1 MFNVSIGQHISSL
14 VPGVQNIA
22 SRGGSAPGVRSKR
35 GLSSG
40 RETLHEAVRTLDR
53 LSDAEKE
60 ILSSH
65 STRVLNSLLGLET
78 SQLNQNQF
86 DWETAFKVAVES
98 VERGSIK
105 LSPDRKS
112 LWFSNSFLSSPSPLL
127 INTRGFKTRSTNTDK
142 PFVKNS
148 KDEAKTNED
157 AFKDVLKQLNISA
170 SEKEKVN
177 IALTMA
183 AGTKGKEGA
192 GESSESDKSGSGFKR
207 WKITGGQAAA
217 GSGPWTFLSKMS
229 TVLVI
234 ICCLIAL
241 FNFGIN
247 TGFGIRLTKGAN
259 EISPEDIEVNFDDV
273 RGCDEAKKELQD
285 VVEFLMNPDKF
296 GALGGRLPKGVLLVG
311 PPGTGKTLLAR
322 AVAGQAGVPFFHS
335 SGSEFDE
342 VLVGQGARRVRD
354 LFKAAKERAPCVI
367 FIDEIDSVG
376 SKRTNSSLHPY
387 ANQTIN
393 QLLSEMDGFISN
405 EGMYHVIMNH

>member
-53 LSDAEKE
+53 LSEAEKE

-127 INTRGFKTRSTNTDK
+127 INARGFKTRSTNTDK

>member
-78 SQLNQNQF
+78 SQLKQNQF

>member
-35 GLSSG
+35 GLNSG

-78 SQLNQNQF
+78 SQLKQNQF

-98 VERGSIK
+98 VERGTIK

-127 INTRGFKTRSTNTDK
+127 INARGFKTRSTNTDK

-405 EGMYHVIMNH
+405 EGMYHELS

>member
-78 SQLNQNQF
+78 SQLKQNQF

-98 VERGSIK
+98 VERGTIK

-405 EGMYHVIMNH
+405 EGMNH